1 MSDITLPF
9 INRSFKPLPALL
21 ILAVVFGTL
30 DMLEALLFWGFSM
43 DVPPIQILQGI
54 ASSVLGSV
62 AFHAGAATALL
73 GALLQYGFFFCL
85 LGVYRL
91 ATTKLTFLTRR
102 PLVYGLLYGLLSY
115 VVMRYGV
122 LPLSAYHIVPGFY
135 PAEFINTA
143 LSQTVFVGLATA
155 FMVHELHSKEESDH
169 RTLQEIGHAS
179 PGR

>member
-1 MSDITLPF
+1 
-9 INRSFKPLPALL
+9 
-21 ILAVVFGTL
+21 
-30 DMLEALLFWGFSM
+30 
-43 DVPPIQILQGI
+43 
-54 ASSVLGSV
+54 
-62 AFHAGAATALL
+62 
-73 GALLQYGFFFCL
+73 LLQYGFFFCL

-135 PAEFINTA
+135 PAEFINA
-143 LSQTVFVGLATA
+143 VLSQTVFVGSATV
-155 FMVHELHSKEESDH
+155 FMVHELHSNNETVHSEMPEAS
-169 RTLQEIGHAS
+169 HAS